1 MFLFF
6 NHNNNFHLS
15 VYTSQQYRKV
25 FQQNFP
31 EVDLILSF
39 LYLSLLRHQRLL
51 FCNNGQNIGHNKRKI
66 QFSIR
71 IIQRSYGIDY
81 FTNKFFELLDN
92 KIVSVTLI

>member
-1 MFLFF
+1 M
-6 NHNNNFHLS
+6 
-15 VYTSQQYRKV
+15 YTSQQYRKV

-39 LYLSLLRHQRLL
+39 LSLSLSLSLLRHQRLL

-81 FTNKFFELLDN
+81 FTNKFFKLLDN